1 MEIIKKQLFESLTK
15 SSSNGFDISFIE
27 LTTKQKYRIIK
38 KGKEDE
44 LVKFSYTEFFQW
56 LPVKHYTELFVG
68 LKDNKLAPL
77 IEDDLLT
84 PFDQATSG
92 DIIDESAIKNHEKVI
107 LNSLK
112 TFSGILKIINEFLS
126 SIDKPIQLKPQPQQQ
141 QQQPQPQQ
149 LPIEL
154 FEILK
159 TLHEIILQFLNISE
173 KIEQEKIYSKEL
185 SKKLS
190 GVYSD
195 LSNEISQC
203 CEIWIRQKRGEFQEL
218 VPQTL
223 SYLLTK
229 SASSGVIADISRL
242 NRVRHGLLTLE
253 YTDPNARSFI
263 DLLLNCF
270 IHPQFI
276 KTEEGKKFLI
286 FLFSIRSILIEEIH
300 QTVKGQLL
308 HANKT
313 TLNSY
318 AEIYFKAWKMAQGAF
333 LVKIEYYCLQN
344 LMEVAIHCS
353 NMKLS
358 KNLNGFLHYFHNQKP
373 YKEVDPMLYR
383 LYEPILFRSL
393 SVSHPQVRTNAAR
406 LFYDSFPLKK
416 SNDDTQEEIDTELNR
431 QFKLLKDLFED
442 PSIQVRVVAIEG
454 TFEVLSKFWELIPL
468 SNSRSLLSKLINELA
483 FDKSSN
489 SVREQIFIGVRLLL
503 DNSLSHSTL
512 RVLLPNLRNLIH
524 DQSERVRESF
534 ADLLLFIKGIST
546 IRFFDI
552 VPVDHLL
559 ERMILDYKNQ
569 RLSKKFTQLIVELYF
584 PSDAKKWDLV
594 NNCIQFFK
602 SKKQAAFSFYSNLVN
617 FVPVL
622 SVAKFVCTLFN
633 YLVKFSTQNI
643 EINQLPISLQI
654 NKKENNEEKEKDQG
668 DDEDDED
675 EEEDVGVSVEDF
687 ESILE
692 IISLILNSLKP
703 LLFSKKEEF
712 QKTKSSMLQVF
723 NDDDIT
729 SIYVWLFSA
738 NIPRVEGM
746 CKIIKI
752 ASQFSLENFPT
763 LKELL
768 LQNFQE
774 IDSTTPDLLKETL
787 LLSLFSWE
795 LPKQVLK
802 IILDSIKLPFKK
814 LFESNEQQLHHKK
827 EKQSKRKRESNKN
840 KKKGNKK
847 QDNDDNN
854 EDNQNEEEEEEK
866 EMSFEKI
873 CEKATISMV
882 FLDILFKNDQ
892 SRVQVLNEDEIF
904 GEMISSFQSILPII
918 AKRLEIECKIKI
930 NEKEK
935 EESEENEN
943 EENKENKENKEN
955 EENEKSEN
963 QIINKK
969 ILLKINRNLLV
980 TSFTIYTKIL
990 FHSEGLNEN
999 INKDSGYFSDIFD
1012 FGKLLI
1018 QILQKFTKK
1027 QLINNKRKRKNFE
1040 KENGDQDVTDDE
1052 NENENENDNDNE
1064 ILDQFILKENEKL
1077 FITEIL
1083 QCYLLVLS
1091 ESIAFG
1097 LFSSDSCNQFYLE
1110 FSKILEIIKGFSLT
1124 GFNEIIPIV
1133 AKFSTQLMNHSLNGG
1148 GDPRLQ
1154 EISQNL
1160 LFKLFDNINY
1170 CPIIKKNIDNNIDN
1184 NNNNNKHLSFFK
1196 LSEYLLLFN
1205 QKGLLNVII
1214 KSLIEQQIFKEFS
1227 KCLNLEPDFS
1237 EQLDLLENSG
1247 SLPPSCQFIIQT
1259 LSKSSPCINQIG
1271 HFLTSYVNT
1280 QSMNQKSIYYSL
1292 NLISIIINLNLNS
1305 RSIDLSPLTTILIN
1319 FISQLPS
1326 FVSLNEDDEQ
1336 QNIDNS
1342 DEEDEQL
1349 KQLKLSTTSKIKY
1362 SSLLSMSN
1370 DLFALCTND
1379 REKEKEKEKERE
1391 KAKTKIKGKE
1401 QVTKGKE
1408 KEKEKE
1414 KEKLENKTKS
1424 KKSNKK

>member
-1 MEIIKKQLFESLTK
+1 MEIIKKQLLESLTK
-15 SSSNGFDISFIE
+15 SSSNGFDKSFIE
-27 LTTKQKYRIIK
+27 LTTKQKYRVIK

-44 LVKFSYTEFFQW
+44 LVKFSFIEFFHW
-56 LPVKHYTELFVG
+56 LPTKHYTELFVA

-92 DIIDESAIKNHEKVI
+92 DIIDESAIKNHEQVI

-126 SIDKPIQLKPQPQQQ
+126 SIDKPIQSSKNQQPQQPQLQ
-141 QQQPQPQQ
+141 QQI
-149 LPIEL
+149 PIEL

-190 GVYSD
+190 GIYSD

-203 CEIWIRQKRGEFQEL
+203 CEIWIRQKRSEFQEL

-223 SYLLTK
+223 SYLLTR
-229 SASSGVIADISRL
+229 SANSGVIADISRL
-242 NRVRHGLLTLE
+242 NKVRHGLLTLE

-318 AEIYFKAWKMAQGAF
+318 AEIYFKAWKVAQGAF

-353 NMKLS
+353 NQKLS
-358 KNLNGFLHYFHNQKP
+358 KNLNAFLHYFHNQKP

-393 SVSHPQVRTNAAR
+393 TVSHPQVRTNAAR

-431 QFKLLKDLFED
+431 QFKLLKELFED

-489 SVREQIFIGVRLLL
+489 LIREQIFIGVKLLL

-552 VPVDHLL
+552 VPVEHLL
-559 ERMILDYKNQ
+559 ERMILDFKNP

-602 SKKQAAFSFYSNLVN
+602 SKKQASFSFYSNLVN

-643 EINQLPISLQI
+643 EINELPISLQI
-654 NKKENNEEKEKDQG
+654 NKENNEKEG
-668 DDEDDED
+668 
-675 EEEDVGVSVEDF
+675 EEEEEEEEEEVGISVEDF

-703 LLFSKKEEF
+703 LFSKKEEF

-738 NIPRVEGM
+738 NIPRIEGM

-802 IILDSIKLPFKK
+802 IIIDSINLPFKK
-814 LFESNEQQLHHKK
+814 IFELNQQPPQHKK
-827 EKQSKRKRESNKN
+827 EKLSKRKRESNSKN
-840 KKKGNKK
+840 KKKGGKK
-847 QDNDDNN
+847 QQDDEVEEN
-854 EDNQNEEEEEEK
+854 EKDYEEEEEQI
-866 EMSFEKI
+866 SFEKI
-873 CEKATISMV
+873 CEKATISIV
-882 FLDILFKNDQ
+882 FLDMLFKNDQ
-892 SRVQVLNEDEIF
+892 SRTQVLNEDEIF

-918 AKRLEIECKIKI
+918 TKRLEIECKIKL
-930 NEKEK
+930 NDDDDDDDDNDNEEEKEEKEK
-935 EESEENEN
+935 
-943 EENKENKENKEN
+943 
-955 EENEKSEN
+955 EN
-963 QIINKK
+963 QIINKE

-980 TSFTIYTKIL
+980 TGFTIYTKIL
-990 FHSEGLNEN
+990 FHSEGLNET
-999 INKDSGYFSDIFD
+999 INKDSGYFNDIFD

-1027 QLINNKRKRKNFE
+1027 QLINNKRKRKNLE

-1052 NENENENDNDNE
+1052 NQNENED
-1064 ILDQFILKENEKL
+1064 DQDGSSYIGEQFVLKDGEKL

-1083 QCYLLVLS
+1083 ECYLLVLS

-1110 FSKILEIIKGFSLT
+1110 FSKILEIIKGFSLI

-1154 EISQNL
+1154 ESSQNL
-1160 LFKLFDNINY
+1160 LFQLFDNINS
-1170 CPIIKKNIDNNIDN
+1170 CPIIVKNINQN
-1184 NNNNNKHLSFFK
+1184 NNHNKSLSFFK

-1227 KCLNLEPDFS
+1227 KHLNLEPDFS
-1237 EQLDLLENSG
+1237 EQLDLLENSEPL
-1247 SLPPSCQFIIQT
+1247 SPSCQFIIQT

-1271 HFLTSYVNT
+1271 NFLTSYVNT
-1280 QSMNQKSIYYSL
+1280 QSMNQKSIFYSL

-1305 RSIDLSPLTTILIN
+1305 RAIDLSPLTTILIN

-1336 QNIDNS
+1336 QSVDNNKD

-1370 DLFALCTND
+1370 DLFGLCTND
-1379 REKEKEKEKERE
+1379 REKEREKEKPKGKQLLKRKDKDDSKEKEKSVE
-1391 KAKTKIKGKE
+1391 I
-1401 QVTKGKE
+1401 
-1408 KEKEKE
+1408 
-1414 KEKLENKTKS
+1414 KTKS
-1424 KKSNKK
+1424 TKKSNKK

>member
-1 MEIIKKQLFESLTK
+1 MEIVKKQLFESLTK
-15 SSSNGFDISFIE
+15 SSSNGFDVSFVE

-44 LVKFSYTEFFQW
+44 LVKFSFTEFFNW
-56 LPVKHYTELFVG
+56 LPSKHYSELFIG

-126 SIDKPIQLKPQPQQQ
+126 TIDKPVQNNKN

-149 LPIEL
+149 QLPIEL
-154 FEILK
+154 LEILK
-159 TLHEIILQFLNISE
+159 TIHEIILQFLNISE

-203 CEIWIRQKRGEFQEL
+203 CEIWIRQKRTEFQEL
-218 VPQTL
+218 VPQTI

-242 NRVRHGLLTLE
+242 NKVRHGLLTLE

-276 KTEEGKKFLI
+276 KTDEGKKFLI
-286 FLFSIRSILIEEIH
+286 FIFSIRSILIEEIH

-313 TLNSY
+313 TRDSY
-318 AEIYFKAWKMAQGAF
+318 AEIYFKAWKIAQGPF
-333 LVKIEYYCLQN
+333 LVKIEYYCIQN

-353 NMKLS
+353 NQKLS
-358 KNLNGFLHYFHNQKP
+358 KNLNAFLHYFHNQKP

-393 SVSHPQVRTNAAR
+393 SVSHPLVRTNAAR

-416 SNDDTQEEIDTELNR
+416 SNEDNQEDIDSELSR

-489 SVREQIFIGVRLLL
+489 LIREQVFIGVKLLL

-512 RVLLPNLRNLIH
+512 RVLLPNLKNLIH

-552 VPVDHLL
+552 VPVEHLL

-584 PSDAKKWDLV
+584 PTDAKKWDLV

-602 SKKQAAFSFYSNLVN
+602 TKKQAAFSFYSNLVN

-622 SVAKFVCTLFN
+622 LVAKFVCTLFN
-633 YLVKFSTQNI
+633 YLVKFSNQNI
-643 EINQLPISLQI
+643 EINELPISLQI
-654 NKKENNEEKEKDQG
+654 NKEKTIDDDNDKENESDDEKD
-668 DDEDDED
+668 DD
-675 EEEDVGVSVEDF
+675 DVGVSVEDF

-703 LLFSKKEEF
+703 LFSKKEEF

-729 SIYVWLFSA
+729 SIYIWLFSA
-738 NIPRVEGM
+738 NIPRIEGM

-768 LQNFQE
+768 LQNFKE

-802 IILDSIKLPFKK
+802 IIINSINLPFKK
-814 LFESNEQQLHHKK
+814 LFDSSPNNQQQ
-827 EKQSKRKRESNKN
+827 EKQSKRKRESKKN
-840 KKKGNKK
+840 QKKKKKG
-847 QDNDDNN
+847 
-854 EDNQNEEEEEEK
+854 EEEEEQE
-866 EMSFEKI
+866 EQEEEESEEISFEKT
-873 CEKATISMV
+873 CEKATISIV
-882 FLDILFKNDQ
+882 FLDMLFKNDQ
-892 SRVQVLNEDEIF
+892 SRAQVLNEDEMF

-918 AKRLEIECKIKI
+918 VKRLEIECKIKLT
-930 NEKEK
+930 NSDSDSDSYDDNDVKEK
-935 EESEENEN
+935 PERDNQSL
-943 EENKENKENKEN
+943 NKRV
-955 EENEKSEN
+955 
-963 QIINKK
+963 
-969 ILLKINRNLLV
+969 LLKINRNLLV

-990 FHSEGLNEN
+990 FHSEGLNET
-999 INKDSGYFSDIFD
+999 IQKDSGYFNDIFD

-1018 QILQKFTKK
+1018 KILQKFTKK
-1027 QLINNKRKRKNFE
+1027 QLTNNKRKRKNLE
-1040 KENGDQDVTDDE
+1040 KENGDEDVTDDE
-1052 NENENENDNDNE
+1052 NDDENDDEDSNNNKE
-1064 ILDQFILKENEKL
+1064 EFVLKDDEKL
-1077 FITEIL
+1077 FITEML
-1083 QCYLLVLS
+1083 QCYLMVLS
-1091 ESIAFG
+1091 ESITFG

-1110 FSKILEIIKGFSLT
+1110 LSKILEIIKGFSLI
-1124 GFNEIIPIV
+1124 GFNEIIPVI
-1133 AKFSTQLMNHSLNGG
+1133 AKFSTQLINHSLNGG

-1154 EISQNL
+1154 ESSQKL
-1160 LFKLFDNINY
+1160 LFQLFDNINS
-1170 CPIIKKNIDNNIDN
+1170 CPIIKKNLN
-1184 NNNNNKHLSFFK
+1184 NNNNNKPFSFFK
-1196 LSEYLLLFN
+1196 LSEYLLLYN

-1214 KSLIEQQIFKEFS
+1214 KSLVEQQIFKEFS
-1227 KCLNLEPDFS
+1227 KILNLEPDFQ
-1237 EQLDLLENSG
+1237 EQLDLLEN
-1247 SLPPSCQFIIQT
+1247 LDQLLPSCQFIIQT
-1259 LSKSSPCINQIG
+1259 ISKSSPCINQIG
-1271 HFLTSYVNT
+1271 NFLTSYVNT

-1292 NLISIIINLNLNS
+1292 NVISIIINLNLNS

-1326 FVSLNEDDEQ
+1326 FVSLNEDDEHQ
-1336 QNIDNS
+1336 SFDKNG

-1370 DLFALCTND
+1370 DLFSLCTND
-1379 REKEKEKEKERE
+1379 REREKEKEKEEKERE
-1391 KAKTKIKGKE
+1391 KRKVKQK
-1401 QVTKGKE
+1401 VTKE
-1408 KEKEKE
+1408 KEKEKPVE
-1414 KEKLENKTKS
+1414 KKTKS
-1424 KKSNKK
+1424 TNKK